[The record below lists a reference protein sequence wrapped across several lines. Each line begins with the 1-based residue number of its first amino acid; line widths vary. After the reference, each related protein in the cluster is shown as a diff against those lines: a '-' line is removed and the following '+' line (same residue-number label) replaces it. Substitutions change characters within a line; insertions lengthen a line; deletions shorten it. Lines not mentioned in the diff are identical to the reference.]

1 MRTSG
6 ILMHISSL
14 PSQGGIGSL
23 GPEAYAFADFLQASG
38 MRIWQVLPV
47 GPTGYGESP
56 YQSSSVFAGNPLLI
70 SCVRLREEGL
80 LTYSD
85 QEEYQPEDP
94 EKVNYDAVRSNKE
107 TLLRRCYDQSRD
119 SLSGQISEFI
129 RDNAWVN
136 DFALF
141 TALKQRFGGVMWTKW
156 PDPDIRF
163 RKPEA
168 VKRYQEELARE
179 IDYHIFCQY
188 LFRRQ
193 WFSLKKYCNERSLML
208 FGDMPI
214 YVAEDSADTWT
225 HPDIFQLDKNLIPK
239 RVAGVPPDYFCE
251 DGQLWGNPLYRWTY
265 LRFCRKY
272 DWWVE
277 RMKGMSLLYDM
288 IRIDHFIG
296 FANYYSVKYGMPNAR
311 KGKWVIGPGKS
322 LFRRLEQEVP
332 DIRIIAEDLGCVNNR
347 VIRLLHWCGYP
358 GMKVLTFG
366 FDSDESNPHFI
377 GHYEKNSVA
386 YTGTHDNDTTL
397 GWAEKADPKAL
408 AFAEKTLE
416 FSGTAEAPEAFI
428 RALFKSPCDTV
439 IIPMQD
445 ILGLDGS
452 ARMNYPGTTGG
463 NWLWRMK
470 PDQLSLELSMKY
482 YRLNRHT
489 ERG

>member
-80 LTYSD
+80 LSYTD
-85 QEEYQPEDP
+85 EEEFQPEDP
-94 EKVNYDAVRSNKE
+94 EKVDYSAVRTNKE
-107 TLLRRCYDQSRD
+107 TLLRRCYNQSRE
-119 SLSGQISEFI
+119 SLSGQVNEFV
-129 RDNAWVN
+129 RDNPWVN

-141 TALKQRFGGVMWTKW
+141 TALKQKFGGVMWTKW
-156 PDPDIRF
+156 PDADIRF
-163 RKPEA
+163 RKPAA
-168 VKRYQEELARE
+168 VKKYQEELAKE

-193 WFSLKKYCNERSLML
+193 WFSLKKYCNERSLLL

-225 HPDIFQLDKNLIPK
+225 HPEIFQLDKNLVPK

-251 DGQLWGNPLYRWTY
+251 DGQLWGNPLYRGTY
-265 LRFCRKY
+265 LRFCRKF

-277 RMKGMSLLYDM
+277 RMEGMSKLYDM
-288 IRIDHFIG
+288 IRIDHFVG

-311 KGKWVIGPGKS
+311 KGKWVKGPGKS
-322 LFRRLEQEVP
+322 LFKRLVQEVP
-332 DIRIIAEDLGCVNNR
+332 DIQIIAEDLGCVNNR
-347 VIRLLHWCGYP
+347 VLRLLHWCGYP

-377 GHYEKNSVA
+377 GHYMKNSVA
-386 YTGTHDNDTTL
+386 YTGTHDNDTTR
-397 GWAEKADPKAL
+397 GWADKADPKVL
-408 AFAEKTLE
+408 AFAEKTLG
-416 FSGTAEAPEAFI
+416 FSGAAEAPDAFI

-452 ARMNYPGTTGG
+452 ARMNYPGTIGG
-463 NWLWRMK
+463 NWVWRMK

-482 YRLNRHT
+482 YRLNRQT

>member
-14 PSQGGIGSL
+14 PSSGGIGSL

-56 YQSSSVFAGNPLLI
+56 YQSSSVFAGNPLFI
-70 SCVRLREEGL
+70 SCDRLREEGL
-80 LTYSD
+80 LRYKD
-85 QEEYQPEDP
+85 KEEFVPPDP
-94 EKVNYDAVRSNKE
+94 EKVDYEAVRANKE
-107 TLLRRCYDQSRD
+107 TLLRRCYEQSRQ
-119 SLSGQISEFI
+119 SLAGQISEFI
-129 RDNAWVN
+129 RENAWVN

-141 TALKQRFGGVMWTKW
+141 TALKQRFNGVKWTDW
-156 PDPDIRF
+156 PDAEIRF
-163 RKPEA
+163 RKPDA
-168 VKRYQEELARE
+168 LKRCRVELAQE

-193 WFSLKKYCNERSLML
+193 WFDLKKYCNDRSLML

-225 HPDIFQLDKNLIPK
+225 HPEIFQLDKNLVPK

-265 LRFCRKY
+265 LRFIRKF

-277 RMKGMSLLYDM
+277 RMKGMAKLYDM
-288 IRIDHFIG
+288 VRIDHFIG
-296 FANYYSVKYGMPNAR
+296 FANYYSVKNGSPNAR
-311 KGKWVIGPGKS
+311 NGKWVIGPGKS

-332 DIRIIAEDLGCVNNR
+332 DIRIIAEDLGCVNAR
-347 VIRLLHWCGYP
+347 VQRLLDWCGYP

-366 FDSDESNPHFI
+366 FDSDESNPH
-377 GHYEKNSVA
+377 HPANYVANCVA
-386 YTGTHDNDTTL
+386 YTGTHDNDTTR
-397 GWAEKADPKAL
+397 GWADSADPKVL
-408 AFAEKTLE
+408 AFAGKTLGFTKPE
-416 FSGTAEAPEAFI
+416 EAPEAFI
-428 RALFKSPCDTV
+428 RFLFKSPCDTV

-445 ILGLDGS
+445 ILGLGTS
-452 ARMNYPGTTGG
+452 ARMNYPGTIGG

-470 PDQLSLELSMKY
+470 PDQLSLDLSMKY
-482 YRLNRHT
+482 YRLNKETGR
-489 ERG
+489 